1 MNLKPMFSFVPHAW
15 RSPLASLAVA
25 LVAILL
31 LYRQTAI
38 GMVTIWYKSETF
50 AHGFVVFPIVLWL
63 IWRKRAEL
71 VGLAPRPSPWLL
83 VILAG
88 LALMWLLGDLVAVN
102 SITQLALVAMIV
114 IAVPTVV
121 GIPVATAIAFPLA
134 FAFFAVPVGEFVMPQ
149 LMEWTADF
157 TVLALR
163 ASGIPVYREGLNFV
177 IPSGNWSVVEACS
190 GVRYLIA
197 SLTVGT
203 LFAYLT
209 FQTTRR
215 RVAFMLVALVVPV
228 IANWLRAYMIV
239 MLGHLS
245 GNKIAVGVDHLIY
258 GWVFFGIVILL
269 MFFIGARW
277 TEPEPSAAVPSQGG
291 SPVTVLPH
299 ESGRQWLT
307 VLALAFMI
315 SWPIGVKQA
324 LEPIAA
330 SAAPNLTV
338 REPLSPKWQQ
348 TEATSLGY
356 APHFELPSTELNLA
370 YGNDSV
376 RVGMY
381 LAYYRDQDYARKL
394 VSSNNQLVIS
404 TDSQWSKVDQGSSR
418 AELDGA
424 AVTFRR
430 IDLRRLP
437 GAASSAP
444 DRLRVWQVYWIN
456 GKWTSNDYLAK
467 VYSAV
472 YQLLGRGDDSAAL
485 VIYAP
490 LDRTDSA
497 DRAFDAFLGANQE
510 SIGEMLRAAAAN
522 R

>member
-1 MNLKPMFSFVPHAW
+1 MNLKPKSSFVPHAW

-31 LYRQTAI
+31 VYRQTAI

-50 AHGFVVFPIVLWL
+50 AHGFVVFPLVLWL
-63 IWRKRAEL
+63 IWRKREEL
-71 VGLAPRPSPWLL
+71 ALLVPQPSPWVL

-102 SITQLALVAMIV
+102 SVTQLALVAMLV
-114 IAVPTVV
+114 VAVPTVL

-203 LFAYLT
+203 IFAYLT

-228 IANWLRAYMIV
+228 VANWLRAYMIV

-245 GNKIAVGVDHLIY
+245 GNKIAVGADHLIY
-258 GWVFFGIVILL
+258 GWVFFGVVILL
-269 MFFIGARW
+269 MFFIGSRW
-277 TEPEPSAAVPSQGG
+277 TEIEPSVGVPSQGG
-291 SPVTVLPH
+291 LQVTVAPY
-299 ESGRQWLT
+299 ESGRQWLV
-307 VLALAFMI
+307 VLGLAFMI
-315 SWPIGVKQA
+315 GWPIGVKQA
-324 LEPIAA
+324 LETNTA
-330 SAAPNLTV
+330 SAVPNLAV
-338 REPLSPKWQQ
+338 REPLSPTWQH
-348 TEATSLGY
+348 ADAAFLGY
-356 APHFELPSTELNLA
+356 APHYESPSTELNLA
-370 YGNDSV
+370 YGNGAY

-381 LAYYRDQDYARKL
+381 LAYYRGQDYARKL

-418 AELDGA
+418 VELDGS
-424 AVTFRR
+424 AVAFRR

-437 GAASSAP
+437 GAVPSAP
-444 DRLRVWQVYWIN
+444 DQLRVWQVYWIN
-456 GKWTSNDYLAK
+456 GNWTSNDYLAK
-467 VYSAV
+467 AYSAV

-497 DRAFDAFLGANQE
+497 DRAFDTFLGANQE
-510 SIGEMLRAAAAN
+510 AIGGMLRAAAAS

>member
-1 MNLKPMFSFVPHAW
+1 MNLKPKSSFVPHAW
-15 RSPLASLAVA
+15 RSPLVSLAVA

-50 AHGFVVFPIVLWL
+50 AHGFVVLPIVLWL
-63 IWRKRAEL
+63 IWRKRGEL
-71 VGLAPRPSPWLL
+71 ARIPPRPSPWLL
-83 VILAG
+83 VILAA

-102 SITQLALVAMIV
+102 SVTQLALVAMLV
-114 IAVPTVV
+114 VAVPTVL

-228 IANWLRAYMIV
+228 VANWLRAYMIV

-245 GNKIAVGVDHLIY
+245 GNKIAVGADHLIY
-258 GWVFFGIVILL
+258 GWVFFGVVILL
-269 MFFIGARW
+269 MFFIGSRW
-277 TEPEPSAAVPSQGG
+277 TEAEPSTGVPSQGG
-291 SPVTVLPH
+291 SPVTVVPYEL
-299 ESGRQWLT
+299 GRQWVA
-307 VLALAFMI
+307 VLGLAFMI
-315 SWPIGVKQA
+315 GWPIGVKQA
-324 LEPIAA
+324 LEPSAA
-330 SAAPNLTV
+330 SAAPTLTV
-338 REPLSPKWQQ
+338 GEPLSPTWQH
-348 TEATSLGY
+348 ADAASLGY
-356 APHFELPSTELNLA
+356 APHYESPSNELNLA
-370 YGNDSV
+370 YGNDFY

-404 TDSQWSKVDQGSSR
+404 TDSQWSKVDQGSRR
-418 AELDGA
+418 AVMDGS

-437 GAASSAP
+437 GAAPSAP

-467 VYSAV
+467 AYSAV

-497 DRAFDAFLGANQE
+497 DRAFDAFLGANQMA
-510 SIGEMLRAAAAN
+510 IGGMLRAAAAK